1 MDCCHTFG
9 FVVQCSNVLKISPSR
24 LYKRQQLFD
33 EFVISQRSKKER
45 QLSKALAFFAGFSH
59 FAPMKDPTFK
69 FNKITVIV
77 IQCLLWVVFYL
88 LLLMYTSHKW
98 DHPLY
103 GFMNASIATSS
114 YVVAVYGNALW
125 LLPRILQKGRVFL
138 YVLFS
143 LAFLI
148 GIILLRMTAE
158 AKVLM
163 PLHKTFYTWQW
174 AHFSFNAITILTAFL
189 FGALLRVF
197 LNYLQLVQQ
206 KKELQAKQS
215 EAELNLLKAQVQPHF
230 LFNTLN
236 NIYSLAQS
244 HSSKTPDMIA
254 KLSELMRYFIDE
266 APKQQVPLATEMN
279 FIRNYVELEQ
289 IRMLHPVC
297 VNWNVDEKLLDTN
310 LPPMLLMPFVEN
322 VFKHG
327 IDKLKVENRMEVM
340 LREKEGSLFFKVQN
354 STGDVTTTRGSGLE
368 NLQKRLELLFP
379 GRYTLRT
386 EKQANEYIASLQ
398 IPLL

>member
-1 MDCCHTFG
+1 M
-9 FVVQCSNVLKISPSR
+9 
-24 LYKRQQLFD
+24 
-33 EFVISQRSKKER
+33 
-45 QLSKALAFFAGFSH
+45 SKALAFFAGFSH

-297 VNWNVDEKLLDTN
+297 VNWNLDEKLLDAN